1 MNWGKGIFIALGT
14 FVVFIGVLATT
25 LMRQNVDLVSEKYY
39 VDEIAYQQEIDAI
52 KSAQVLDSLI
62 ISQRDNQLVFQF
74 DQNLNADSIAL
85 HLWRPNND
93 KLDQNYSI
101 SGTTTYLVPVTELE
115 KGQYD
120 VRCVYWKEGKNYL
133 QKTSV
138 KVN

>member
-1 MNWGKGIFIALGT
+1 MNWGKGIFIVLGA
-14 FVVFIGVLATT
+14 FVVFISVLATT
-25 LMRQNVDLVSEKYY
+25 LMRQKVDLVSEKYY

-52 KSAQVLDSLI
+52 QSAKKLDSLL

-74 DQNLNADSIAL
+74 DQKLDADSIAL
-85 HLWRPNND
+85 HLWRPNDD
-93 KLDQNYSI
+93 KLDQYYSV
-101 SGTTTYLVPVTELE
+101 SGTKTYLVSLDDLQ